1 MRFLNGTV
9 PEHDLTYSD
18 VFMVPSRSGV
28 GSRLDVDL
36 ATTPLGFKATAYLWL
51 IVEPAQ
57 LAAVG
62 EEISRHAEV
71 PFAAAIT
78 GSANLVTSIVC
89 RDSEALYEYVTT
101 KISAAAGVR
110 QLEIS
115 PVLSRIKQAGSLM
128 DGPRL
133 ATPGI
138 GARAA
143 L

>member
-1 MRFLNGTV
+1 M
-9 PEHDLTYSD
+9 
-18 VFMVPSRSGV
+18 
-28 GSRLDVDL
+28 
-36 ATTPLGFKATAYLWL
+36 
-51 IVEPAQ
+51 
-57 LAAVG
+57 
-62 EEISRHAEV
+62 

-78 GSANLVTSIVC
+78 GSANLVASVVC

-138 GARAA
+138 GARTAPP
-143 L
+143 LP